1 MDHREQIVLQSA
13 QNALPHS
20 VSIEDYRFRQVA
32 DRLTQRGLLEI
43 IKSTARNGR
52 YAITL
57 AGEDTL
63 KSIPI
68 NSIPRK
74 FHSASFEEANVNL
87 AIPAIAA
94 E

>member
-20 VSIEDYRFRQVA
+20 VSIGDYRFRQVA
-32 DRLTQRGLLEI
+32 DRLAQRGLLKI
-43 IKSTARNGR
+43 IESTARNAR

-57 AGEDTL
+57 AGEDKL
-63 KSIPI
+63 KSIQIGPT
-68 NSIPRK
+68 PHK
-74 FHSASFEEANVNL
+74 FRSASFEEANADL
-87 AIPAIAA
+87 PIPAIAA